1 MVADNIQVCYCTVC
15 KLLVMDCFCI
25 LKDMDLHW
33 VVVVAHSNTEDFSY
47 IVCMMAHFSCHCK
60 KTSIMT
66 YNSCD
71 ICQIILGCIY
81 TFLWASSTTGG
92 VAFILSATGRTF
104 IIACSSL
111 TLKRTGSTTPTVTL
125 SNV

>member
-33 VVVVAHSNTEDFSY
+33 VVVVVHNNIEDFSY
-47 IVCMMAHFSCHCK
+47 IVCMMAHFSCLCK
-60 KTSIMT
+60 KRNIMT
-66 YNSCD
+66 YNSEEMYK
-71 ICQIILGCIY
+71 IILGCIY

-111 TLKRTGSTTPTVTL
+111 TLKRTWSTTPTVTL